1 MSADALE
8 RGLPPLRLY
17 GSRVCLLDLSCWLI
31 ERPRALA
38 FHLELPLPES
48 AGKTTTRVEF
58 ESNTM
63 NALTTLNTTTL
74 TMSSREI
81 AELLGCRHDSV
92 KRTIDTL
99 ADKGLVTFTQ
109 TVEKGLGRPVTL
121 YHVGKRD
128 SYVIVAQLSPEFTAK
143 LVDRWPELEAQVA
156 AAPKVPQTFAEAL
169 RLAAEMEEQKEA
181 LRLQNE
187 AMKPAATVGIAVSA
201 RKQTTIMDF
210 ARKLPGVNTNQVQ
223 NPQACLGYLYKD
235 AKGKW
240 VVRSQYREKLFS
252 MDMDERSQGA
262 YSAIVALEK
271 GQQRLV
277 DLYQSRQLPMKKGRS
292 PVCSEELEAA
302 LETNG
307 DSPAA

>member
-1 MSADALE
+1 MEILLTGYSV
-8 RGLPPLRLY
+8 PLR
-17 GSRVCLLDLSCWLI
+17 
-31 ERPRALA
+31 A
-38 FHLELPLPES
+38 
-48 AGKTTTRVEF
+48 K
-58 ESNTM
+58 
-63 NALTTLNTTTL
+63 
-74 TMSSREI
+74 
-81 AELLGCRHDSV
+81 
-92 KRTIDTL
+92 
-99 ADKGLVTFTQ
+99 
-109 TVEKGLGRPVTL
+109 
-121 YHVGKRD
+121 
-128 SYVIVAQLSPEFTAK
+128 VI
-143 LVDRWPELEAQVA
+143 DRWRELEAQVA
-156 AAPKVPQTFAEAL
+156 QQAPALPTTFAEAL
-169 RLAAEMEEQKEA
+169 RLAAELEEQKEQ

-187 AMKPAATVGIAVSA
+187 AMKPAATVGIAVAA